1 MTKKSNAPT
10 LGRTACISVLA
21 GLVLAVFQATPAAA
35 QANPDPNGLPT
46 PFDFSDQFYIKNGM
60 DLNQINSPGDARMCV
75 NVPQFIILPNGTKLQ
90 NWSLNN
96 TPPNTSPTHNNC
108 RVGQT
113 VAVFDKD
120 GNIAFFNVM
129 GVLANANSFTGLSD
143 PNSIGF
149 KTHAIANSFR
159 AFFAPI
165 QKQANGSIATVPCT
179 STVTTN
185 CVTLTAAEGSQ
196 RAERVFDTTTT
207 YFCADLLNLW
217 RITYTIFTAKAFTPQ
232 GQQILAPFAQANGLN
247 SDGTPILTKTADID
261 SLTAQGIVQEIQ
273 PNEDGSQGIG
283 WIVCVVIADPTTGA
297 IAKDAFLVS
306 VVFPGTSTPVS
317 PQFQK
322 QFNCLQAT
330 GQFCTS

>member
-1 MTKKSNAPT
+1 MTKKRNTPA
-10 LGRTACISVLA
+10 LGRTACIAVLA
-21 GLVLAVFQATPAAA
+21 GLVLAVFQAMPALA
-35 QANPDPNGLPT
+35 QNNPNPNGLPV
-46 PFDFSDQFYIKNGM
+46 PFDFSDNFYIVNGM
-60 DLNQINSPGDARMCV
+60 DLNQINAPGDARMCV
-75 NVPQFIILPNGTKLQ
+75 NVPQGSPPFV
-90 NWSLNN
+90 NWVRDN
-96 TPPNTSPTHNNC
+96 TNTSPTHNNC
-108 RVGQT
+108 RVNQT
-113 VAVFDKD
+113 IAVFDKD
-120 GNIAFFNVM
+120 GNITFFNVM
-129 GVLANANSFTGLSD
+129 GVLANANSFTGLND
-143 PNSIGF
+143 PKSIGF
-149 KTHAIANSFR
+149 QTHAVANSFR

-165 QKQANGSIATVPCT
+165 QKQANGTIATVPCT
-179 STVTTN
+179 PTVTTN

-196 RAERVFDTTTT
+196 RAERVFDTTTN

-217 RITYTIFTAKAFTPQ
+217 RITYTIFTAKAFTPE
-232 GQQILAPFAQANGLN
+232 GQKILAPFAAANGLN